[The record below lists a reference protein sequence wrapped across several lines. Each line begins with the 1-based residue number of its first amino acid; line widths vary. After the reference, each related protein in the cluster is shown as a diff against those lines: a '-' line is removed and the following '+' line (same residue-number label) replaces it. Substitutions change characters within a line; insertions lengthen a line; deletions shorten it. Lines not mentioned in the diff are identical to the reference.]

1 MNKAIQ
7 DVIAERQRQQA
18 VEGWTPEHDDEHQS
32 NELVSAAVEYATHVV
47 GRSWVFPSQPDTY
60 TGEECSNDWPWDE
73 SWWKPKSPRQDLVRA
88 AALLIAEI
96 ERLDRAGEQP

>member
-18 VEGWTPEHDDEHQS
+18 VEGWTPEHDDEHRS
-32 NELVSAAVEYATHVV
+32 NELVSAAVEYASHVV
-47 GRSWVFPSQPDTY
+47 GRSWVFESRPDIY
-60 TGEECSNDWPWDE
+60 AGEECSNDWPWDE
-73 SWWKPKSPRQDLVRA
+73 AGWKTKSPRQDLVRA

-96 ERLDRAGEQP
+96 ERLDRAGEKP